1 MSDTP
6 GMPPPPPSSPQPNYT
21 SVGTVR
27 EYPGGST
34 ILVLGIL
41 SLVICG
47 ILGPFAWS
55 MGNKAIKAID
65 SDRGTTYTNRGA
77 INAGRICGIIS
88 TCLLALGVVV
98 LIIIAAGSS

>member
-6 GMPPPPPSSPQPNYT
+6 GMPPPPPPNYVPT
-21 SVGTVR
+21 GTVR
-27 EYPGGST
+27 EYPGGT
-34 ILVLGIL
+34 TVLVLGIL

-65 SDRGTTYTNRGA
+65 ADRTSIYTNRGA
-77 INAGRICGIIS
+77 INAGRICGIIA
-88 TCLLALGVVV
+88 TCFLVIGIVFV
-98 LIIIAAGSS
+98 IIVAAGSSN